1 MGLHPDWLR
10 PDWPAPAWVGAV
22 CTTRAGGHSQG
33 PFASMNLGQ
42 HVGDDPAHVAA
53 NREHLTRAL
62 QARPVFMQQVH
73 GTAVVQ
79 LQHEA
84 DQGLSADGA
93 LTQQMGLACTVM
105 VADCLPILIAHDR
118 LPLVAALHAGW
129 RGLAAGVAG
138 SSAGIVEA
146 GLDALADA
154 AGCSL
159 HDLSPGL
166 MAWLGPCIGPSAFE
180 VGAEV
185 RTAFIAADAPSD
197 RCFVPLA
204 QGKYRADLPSLARR
218 RLERAGLSRF
228 YGNDGSDRWC
238 TVANSAF
245 FSHRG
250 SLLRHGISGGRM
262 AACIWL
268 V

>member
-1 MGLHPDWLR
+1 
-10 PDWPAPAWVGAV
+10 
-22 CTTRAGGHSQG
+22 
-33 PFASMNLGQ
+33 MNLGG

-53 NREHLTRAL
+53 NRQYLARAL

-73 GTAVVQ
+73 GTGVVQ
-79 LQHEA
+79 LGA
-84 DQGLSADGA
+84 GTPDGICADGA
-93 LTQQMGLACTVM
+93 IALQPGVVCTVM

-129 RGLAAGVAG
+129 RGLAGGG
-138 SSAGIVEA
+138 SGGESVGIVEA
-146 GLDALADA
+146 GLDALTVA

-159 HDLSPGL
+159 QTLSPGL
-166 MAWLGPCIGPSAFE
+166 MAWLGPCIGPGAFE

-185 RTAFIAADAPSD
+185 RTAFTAADAESE
-197 RCFVPLA
+197 RCFRPRAEA
-204 QGKYRADLPSLARR
+204 QHLADLPALARR
-218 RLERAGLSRF
+218 RLERAGLSRC

-238 TVANSAF
+238 TVENSAF
-245 FSHRG
+245 FSHRS
-250 SLLRHGISGGRM
+250 SLRRDGVSGGRM